1 MKYSMLNESWK
12 DGEVVVD
19 IKKTNKT
26 TTITPISSKPMY
38 TYACIDQLWD
48 KGKIVIREPRPG
60 GRAKITRHALIDWG
74 NGKSTLYPDRAGIPF
89 LLVPLEVNDDDQD

>member
-1 MKYSMLNESWK
+1 MKYRMINEYWPNE
-12 DGEVVVD
+12 DVIVD
-19 IKKTNKT
+19 IKKTEKT
-26 TTITPISSKPMY
+26 VTITPISSKPMF

-60 GRAKITRHALIDWG
+60 SRTKITRHALIDWG

-89 LLVPLEVNDDDQD
+89 LLVPLEVNDDH